1 MVHYPSL
8 RELKRTLGSDY
19 RIRTI
24 DWEKCLYRD
33 FGNGFNVEVSGV
45 SRANRKGAATLYL
58 WFGDH
63 AYDCLIVKTVR
74 DVGRSAEAIGEAVND
89 LCEYFNSLIAHG
101 YDSRDKLFHLK
112 NNI

>member
-8 RELKRTLGSDY
+8 RELKKSLGSDY
-19 RIRTI
+19 RILTI

-45 SRANRKGAATLYL
+45 SHANRKSTATLYL

-74 DVGRSAEAIGEAVND
+74 DVGRSAEAIGEAVDD
-89 LCEYFNSLIAHG
+89 LCEYSNSLIAQG
-101 YDSRDKLFHLK
+101 YDSRDKLFHFK

>member
-8 RELKRTLGSDY
+8 RELKRTLGAYY

-33 FGNGFNVEVSGV
+33 FGNGFNVEVSGC
-45 SRANRKGAATLYL
+45 SRANRRGAATLYL

-74 DVGRSAEAIGEAVND
+74 DVGRSAEAIGEALD
-89 LCEYFNSLIAHG
+89 SLRAYSGSLIAHG

>member
-8 RELKRTLGSDY
+8 RELKRTLGAEY

-58 WFGDH
+58 WFGKH

-74 DVGRSAEAIGEAVND
+74 DVGRGAEAIGEAVND
-89 LCEYFNSLIAHG
+89 LREYSNSFIAHG